1 MADHRGFGVTS
12 IPVNARSASAD
23 WARYCN
29 RRRHAPIAA
38 LEVAGRPAMA
48 FLPNEVLVDD
58 TEPDLVRH
66 LVDRFGA
73 QIVPAPALPDP
84 PNGLGPA
91 RGVRPE
97 LMPLPTRL
105 RFEVPPPAGA
115 RAAQLLREAY
125 DHSASVT
132 SEMAAGTLGLV
143 AELASTGRGIGLNT
157 VGQSVVL
164 PLLSA
169 AEGANELL
177 GPDPFQWPAYTGRAH
192 VTAAWQLVEAYR
204 KLASVKPLVL
214 VAVLDGGFWLD
225 GRTPGFPAGQSG
237 SDFGNSAMQ
246 LNLLDEGVGAG
257 GANPNT
263 CDAGFPCAWHGNAV
277 ASVAVAPVG
286 NSLGTAGTGGSVA
299 RPVFFR
305 SELSVSQI
313 LRCLQ
318 VCLAWGVDI
327 LNMSFTK
334 TSWEV
339 VFPTGSWDRSFQ
351 FAADNGLILVAA
363 AGNGSLNLPGDINVF
378 SDDGNPRPATRTPG
392 TITVGALDGND
403 NAAGFS
409 NFGASVD
416 VWAPGVNLYV
426 APDPDNPNGSLASG
440 TSVAAPFVAGI
451 VAMMRAVKPSL
462 NTFEANQILKNTGW
476 KGLGRVTVGVNALA
490 AVLAAM
496 GGKLPADL
504 AEHNDTPQ
512 TAAPLYPVGP
522 AGALLPFGTFAALS
536 QSSDSDWYRFNVTDY
551 SAFTLDMQWYP
562 LLGPLRV
569 ELEPDDAD
577 NRARTDVVDNSMSGS
592 THLAGTLAPG
602 SYKLHVHGAMNV
614 YELAVKLAPAPLA
627 PDEFERNDSFEQA
640 TRFHLFAPDAP
651 PPLFPE
657 LAVFGPGQ
665 YELNILGSDQDFFR
679 VQVDPAGDLPAD
691 ARVRFFHTDAP
702 LDITLHDAD
711 RTPRLQIGSVR
722 SASFLLKPGAIS
734 YLKVTA
740 PRTTRYTMAIHY
752 QVDPSHLPS
761 WAHDQYVVPLSALD
775 DPQPVETGGLRPNY
789 LVDLTRDRQALN
801 RLVLAAANEAA
812 LHAELRNDAGVVVA
826 TGRTDERGMHK
837 TVSIDTSHLPAGR
850 YFLRPQGA
858 ADRKQTTG
866 PPLQIQRLPS
876 FLGMH

>member
-1 MADHRGFGVTS
+1 MADHRGFRVTS

-29 RRRHAPIAA
+29 RQRHVPIAA

-48 FLPNEVLVDD
+48 FVPNEVLVDD
-58 TEPDLVRH
+58 TEPDLVQH

-73 QIVPAPALPDP
+73 QIVPAPALPEP

-97 LMPLPTRL
+97 LMPMPTRL
-105 RFEVPPPAGA
+105 RFEVPPTAGA
-115 RAAQLLREAY
+115 RATELLREAY

-143 AELASTGRGIGLNT
+143 AELSSTGRGIGMNT
-157 VGQSVVL
+157 VGQSLVL

-169 AEGANELL
+169 AEGVGEPQ
-177 GPDPFQWPAYTGRAH
+177 GPDPFQWPAYAGRAH

-204 KLASVKPLVL
+204 KLASVKPLVM
-214 VAVLDGGFWLD
+214 VGVLDGGFWLD
-225 GRTPGFPAGQSG
+225 GRTPGFPAGQPG

-257 GANPNT
+257 GPNPNK
-263 CDAGFPCAWHGNAV
+263 CEAGFPCSWHGNGV

-286 NSLGTAGTGGSVA
+286 NWLGIAGTGGSVA

-305 SELSVSQI
+305 TELSVSQI

-327 LNMSFTK
+327 LNMSFSK

-339 VFPTGSWDRSFQ
+339 VFPTSSWDRSFQ

-363 AGNGSLNLPGDINVF
+363 AGNDSLNLPGDN
-378 SDDGNPRPATRTPG
+378 NPRPATRTPG
-392 TITVGALDGND
+392 TITVGALDGNY

-409 NFGASVD
+409 NYGASVD
-416 VWAPGVNLYV
+416 VWAPGVDLSV
-426 APDPDNPNGSLASG
+426 APDPDNPDGSLASG

-476 KGLGRVTVGVNALA
+476 KGVDRVTIGVNALA

-504 AEHNDTPQ
+504 AERNDTPQ
-512 TAAPLYPVGP
+512 TAAPLYPFGP
-522 AGALLPFGTFAALS
+522 AGALVPLGNLGDKGIAALS
-536 QSSDSDWYRFNVTDY
+536 QNSDADWYRFNVTDY
-551 SAFTLDMQWYP
+551 SAFTLDMQWYR
-562 LLGPLRV
+562 LLGNVRV

-577 NRARTDVVDNSMSGS
+577 SRAGTDVIDNSAPGS
-592 THLAGTLAPG
+592 ARLAGTLAPG
-602 SYKLHVHGAMNV
+602 SYKLHVHGSMNL

-651 PPLFPE
+651 PTLFPE
-657 LAVFGPGQ
+657 FAVFGPGQ
-665 YELNILGSDQDFFR
+665 YELNIIGSDQDFFR
-679 VQVDPAGDLPAD
+679 VQVGPAGALPAD

-702 LDITLHDAD
+702 LNISLYDAD
-711 RTPRLQIGSVR
+711 RTLLQQLGGVR
-722 SASFLLKPGAIS
+722 SASFVLTPGATS
-734 YLKVTA
+734 YLKVTS

-761 WAHDQYVVPLSALD
+761 WVHDQYVVPLLD
-775 DPQPVETGGLRPNY
+775 LGDPQPLETGGLRPNY

-801 RLVLAAANEAA
+801 RLVLSAANEAA
-812 LHAELRNDAGVVVA
+812 LHAELLNDAGVVVA
-826 TGRTDERGMHK
+826 TGQVDERGMHK
-837 TVSIDTSHLPAGR
+837 TVSIETSHLPVGR
-850 YFLRPQGA
+850 YFLRLRGA
-858 ADRKQTTG
+858 ADSQTTG
-866 PPLQIQRLPS
+866 PALQIQRLPS